1 MWRKIAIFSYIW
13 LFNQPYSVIFGCLN
27 VFYIPLLDITY
38 CIMKI
43 KRILKATLIEQF
55 NKGKAIVVVGPR
67 QVGKSTLIKEI
78 LSQKDYLFLDGDDF
92 SVQQQL
98 AEPNTTYIRRWIG
111 DKKIVFIDE
120 AQRIKNIGITAK
132 IIIDQCKEVQLIL
145 SGSSAFELNNE
156 INEPLTGRKWEY
168 NLYPI
173 SMQELE
179 TTLGFLE
186 VNKQLEQRI
195 IYGMYPDALNYA
207 GKEREVLENLINS
220 YLYKDIL
227 MLSGIKKADVLQKL
241 TQALALQI
249 GNEVSYNELS
259 QIIGVNKETISNYI
273 DILEKAYVLFR
284 VNPFSRNLRNEI
296 KTNRK
301 IYFYDTGL
309 RNALISNFNR
319 LDLRQDKGLL
329 WENFLISERIK
340 YLKYNKIY
348 AKTYFW
354 RTIQQQEIDWIE
366 EIDGKITAY
375 EFKWKS
381 KKAVKFPQKF
391 IDAYQAEVKVIDTDN
406 YYAFIG

>member
-1 MWRKIAIFSYIW
+1 M
-13 LFNQPYSVIFGCLN
+13 N
-27 VFYIPLLDITY
+27 
-38 CIMKI
+38 I
-43 KRILKATLIEQF
+43 KRILKTTLIEQF
-55 NKGKAIVVVGPR
+55 NSGKAIVLIGPR

-78 LSQKDYLFLDGDDF
+78 LKQQDYLFLDGDDF
-92 SVQQQL
+92 KVQQQL
-98 AEPNTTYIRRWIG
+98 IEPNTTYLKRLIG

-120 AQRIKNIGITAK
+120 AQKIKNIGITSK
-132 IIIDQCKEVQLIL
+132 IIIDQFKEVQLIL
-145 SGSSAFELNNE
+145 SGSSAFELNNK

-173 SMQELE
+173 SFQELE
-179 TTLGFLE
+179 KTLGFSE
-186 VNKQLEQRI
+186 VSKQLEQRI
-195 IYGMYPDALNYA
+195 IYGMYPDALNYI
-207 GKEREVLENLINS
+207 GKEKEVLENLINS

-259 QIIGVNKETISNYI
+259 QLIGVNKETISSYI
-273 DILEKAYVLFR
+273 DLLEKAYVLFR

-309 RNALISNFNR
+309 RNALISNFNQ
-319 LDLRQDKGLL
+319 LELRQDRGAL

-340 YLKYNKIY
+340 FLKYHKLY
-348 AKTYFW
+348 TKTYFW
-354 RTIQQQEIDWIE
+354 RTAQQQEIDWIE

-381 KKAVKFPQKF
+381 KNKVKFPQKF
-391 IDAYQAEVKVIDTDN
+391 IEAYQAEVKVIDTDN
-406 YYAFIG
+406 YYEFIG

>member
-1 MWRKIAIFSYIW
+1 
-13 LFNQPYSVIFGCLN
+13 
-27 VFYIPLLDITY
+27 
-38 CIMKI
+38 MKI
-43 KRILKATLIEQF
+43 ERILKNTLLEQL
-55 NKGKAIVVVGPR
+55 NNGKAIVLIGPR
-67 QVGKSTLIKEI
+67 QVGKSTLIKDI
-78 LSQKDYLFLDGDDF
+78 LKQKDFLFLDGDDF

-98 AEPNTTYIRRWIG
+98 AEPNTSFLNRLIG

-120 AQRIKNIGITAK
+120 AQRIKNIGITSK
-132 IIIDQCKEVQLIL
+132 IIIDQFKNVQLIL

-168 NLYPI
+168 NMYPI
-173 SMQELE
+173 SVQELE
-179 TTLGFLE
+179 KTIGFFE

-195 IYGMYPDALNYA
+195 IYGMYPDVLNYM

-227 MLSGIKKADVLQKL
+227 MLSGIKKADGLQKL

-259 QIIGVNKETISNYI
+259 QLLGMNKETVSSYI
-273 DILEKAYVLFR
+273 DLLEKAYVLFR
-284 VNPFSRNLRNEI
+284 VNPLSRNLRNEI

-309 RNALISNFNR
+309 RNALISNFNA
-319 LDLRQDKGLL
+319 LELRQDKGAL

-340 YLKYNKIY
+340 YLKYHKIY
-348 AKTYFW
+348 TKTYFW
-354 RTIQQQEIDWIE
+354 RTVQQQEIDWIE

-381 KKAVKFPQKF
+381 KKKVKFPNKF
-391 IDAYQAEVKVIDTDN
+391 IEAYQAEPKVIDTDN
-406 YYAFIG
+406 YFDFIG

>member
-1 MWRKIAIFSYIW
+1 M
-13 LFNQPYSVIFGCLN
+13 N
-27 VFYIPLLDITY
+27 
-38 CIMKI
+38 I
-43 KRILKATLIEQF
+43 KRILKTTLLEQF
-55 NKGKAIVVVGPR
+55 NSGKAIVLIGPR

-78 LSQKDYLFLDGDDF
+78 LKQQDYLFLDGDDF
-92 SVQQQL
+92 KVQQQL
-98 AEPNTTYIRRWIG
+98 IEPNTNYLKRLIG

-120 AQRIKNIGITAK
+120 AQRIKNIGITSK
-132 IIIDQCKEVQLIL
+132 IIIDQFKEVQLIL

-173 SMQELE
+173 SFQELE
-179 TTLGFLE
+179 QTIGFSE
-186 VNKQLEQRI
+186 VSKQLEQRI
-195 IYGMYPDALNYA
+195 IYGMYPDALNYI
-207 GKEREVLENLINS
+207 GKEKEVLENLINS

-259 QIIGVNKETISNYI
+259 QLIGVNKETISSYI
-273 DILEKAYVLFR
+273 DLLEKAYVLFR
-284 VNPFSRNLRNEI
+284 INPFSRNLRNEI

-309 RNALISNFNR
+309 RNALISNFNQ
-319 LDLRQDKGLL
+319 LELRQDKGAL

-340 YLKYNKIY
+340 YLKYHKLY
-348 AKTYFW
+348 TKTYFW
-354 RTIQQQEIDWIE
+354 RTAQQQEIDWIE

-381 KKAVKFPQKF
+381 KNKVKFPQKF
-391 IDAYQAEVKVIDTDN
+391 IEAYQAEVKVIDTDN
-406 YYAFIG
+406 YYEFIG

>member
-1 MWRKIAIFSYIW
+1 M
-13 LFNQPYSVIFGCLN
+13 N
-27 VFYIPLLDITY
+27 VE
-38 CIMKI
+38 
-43 KRILKATLIEQF
+43 RILKNNLLEQF
-55 NKGKAIVVVGPR
+55 NQGKALVVIGPR
-67 QVGKSTLIKEI
+67 QVGKSTLINEI
-78 LSQKDYLFLDGDDF
+78 LKNKDFLFLDGDDF

-98 AEPNTTYIRRWIG
+98 SEPNSSYIKRLIG

-120 AQRIKNIGITAK
+120 AQRIKNIGITSK
-132 IIIDQCKEVQLIL
+132 IIIDQFKDVQLIL

-156 INEPLTGRKWEY
+156 LNEPLTGRKWEY
-168 NLYPI
+168 NMYPI
-173 SMQELE
+173 SYEELE
-179 TTLGFLE
+179 KTIGFPE
-186 VNKQLEQRI
+186 VSKQLDHRI
-195 IYGMYPDALNYA
+195 IYGMYPDVLNHP
-207 GKEREVLENLINS
+207 GKEKEVLENLINS

-259 QIIGVNKETISNYI
+259 QLIGVNKETISSYI
-273 DILEKAYVLFR
+273 ELLEKAYVLFR

-309 RNALISNFNR
+309 RNALIANFNS
-319 LDLRQDKGLL
+319 LDLRQDKGAL

-340 YLKYNKIY
+340 YLKYHKIY
-348 AKTYFW
+348 SRTYFW
-354 RTIQQQEIDWIE
+354 RTAQQQEIDWIE

-381 KKAVKFPQKF
+381 KKKIKFPQKF
-391 IDAYQAEVKVIDTDN
+391 IDAYQSEVKVIDTNN
-406 YYAFIG
+406 YYEFIG

>member
-1 MWRKIAIFSYIW
+1 M
-13 LFNQPYSVIFGCLN
+13 N
-27 VFYIPLLDITY
+27 IT
-38 CIMKI
+38 
-43 KRILKATLIEQF
+43 RILKTTLIEQF
-55 NKGKAIVVVGPR
+55 NSGKAIVLIGPR
-67 QVGKSTLIKEI
+67 QVGKSTLIREI
-78 LSQKDYLFLDGDDF
+78 LKQQHYLFLDGDDF
-92 SVQQQL
+92 KVQQQL
-98 AEPNTTYIRRWIG
+98 IEPNTNYLKRLIG

-120 AQRIKNIGITAK
+120 AQRIKNIGITSK
-132 IIIDQCKEVQLIL
+132 IIIDQFKEVQLIL

-173 SMQELE
+173 SFQELE
-179 TTLGFLE
+179 QTIGFSE
-186 VNKQLEQRI
+186 VSKQLEQRI
-195 IYGMYPDALNYA
+195 IYGMYPDALNYI
-207 GKEREVLENLINS
+207 GKEKEVLENLINS

-259 QIIGVNKETISNYI
+259 QLIGVNKETISSYI
-273 DILEKAYVLFR
+273 DLLEKAYVLFR

-309 RNALISNFNR
+309 RNALISNFNQ
-319 LDLRQDKGLL
+319 LELRQDKGAL

-340 YLKYNKIY
+340 YLKYHKLY
-348 AKTYFW
+348 TKTYFW
-354 RTIQQQEIDWIE
+354 RTAQQQEIDWIE

-381 KKAVKFPQKF
+381 KNKVKFPQKF
-391 IDAYQAEVKVIDTDN
+391 IEAYQAEVKVIDTDN
-406 YYAFIG
+406 YYEFIG

>member
-1 MWRKIAIFSYIW
+1 
-13 LFNQPYSVIFGCLN
+13 
-27 VFYIPLLDITY
+27 
-38 CIMKI
+38 MKVD
-43 KRILKATLIEQF
+43 RILKNTLLEQF
-55 NKGKAIVVVGPR
+55 NNGKAIVLIGPR
-67 QVGKSTLIKEI
+67 QVGKSTLIRDI
-78 LSQKDYLFLDGDDF
+78 LEQKDFLFFDGDDF

-98 AEPNTTYIRRWIG
+98 SEPNTSYLKRLIG

-120 AQRIKNIGITAK
+120 AQRIENIGITSK
-132 IIIDQCKEVQLIL
+132 IIIDQFKDVQLIL

-173 SMQELE
+173 SYQELE
-179 TTLGFLE
+179 QTIGFSE
-186 VNKQLEQRI
+186 ISKQLEQRI
-195 IYGMYPDALNYA
+195 IYGMYPDVLNYL
-207 GKEREVLENLINS
+207 GKEKEVLENLINS

-227 MLSGIKKADVLQKL
+227 MLSGIKKADILQKL

-259 QIIGVNKETISNYI
+259 QLLGVNKETVSSYI
-273 DILEKAYVLFR
+273 DLLEKAYVLFR

-309 RNALISNFNR
+309 RNALISNFNP
-319 LDLRQDKGLL
+319 LEFRQDKGAL

-340 YLKYNKIY
+340 YLKYHKIY

-354 RTIQQQEIDWIE
+354 RTVQQQEIDWIE
-366 EIDGKITAY
+366 EIDGKIMAY

-381 KKAVKFPQKF
+381 KKKVKFPKKF
-391 IDAYQAEVKVIDTDN
+391 IETYQAENKVIDTNN
-406 YYAFIG
+406 YFEFIG

>member
-1 MWRKIAIFSYIW
+1 MAVFSDFLVHLRMKSI
-13 LFNQPYSVIFGCLN
+13 LFPG
-27 VFYIPLLDITY
+27 
-38 CIMKI
+38 MKV
-43 KRILKATLIEQF
+43 KRILKNTLIDQF
-55 NKGKAIVVVGPR
+55 NTGKAIVLIGPR
-67 QVGKSTLIKEI
+67 QVGKSTLINDI
-78 LSQKDYLFLDGDDF
+78 LKQEDFLFLDGDDF

-98 AEPNTTYIRRWIG
+98 SEPNTSYLKRLIG

-120 AQRIKNIGITAK
+120 AQRIKNIGITSK
-132 IIIDQCKEVQLIL
+132 IIIDQFKDVQLLL
-145 SGSSAFELNNE
+145 SGSSAFELNHE

-168 NLYPI
+168 NMYPI
-173 SMQELE
+173 SYEELE
-179 TTLGFLE
+179 KTIGFSE
-186 VNKQLEQRI
+186 VGKQLEQRV
-195 IYGMYPDALNYA
+195 IYGMYPDVLNHP
-207 GKEREVLENLINS
+207 GKEKEVLDNLINS

-259 QIIGVNKETISNYI
+259 QLIGVNKETISSYI
-273 DILEKAYVLFR
+273 DLLEKAYVLFR

-309 RNALISNFNR
+309 RNALLANFNS
-319 LDLRQDKGLL
+319 LDLRLDKGSL

-340 YLKYNKIY
+340 YLKYHKRY

-354 RTIQQQEIDWIE
+354 RTAQQQEIDWIE
-366 EIDGKITAY
+366 EIDGRITAY

-381 KKAVKFPQKF
+381 KKKIKFPQKF
-391 IDAYQAEVKVIDTDN
+391 IDAYQAQVKVIDTDN
-406 YYAFIG
+406 YYEFIG

>member
-1 MWRKIAIFSYIW
+1 
-13 LFNQPYSVIFGCLN
+13 
-27 VFYIPLLDITY
+27 
-38 CIMKI
+38 MKVE
-43 KRILKATLIEQF
+43 RILKNTLIEQF
-55 NKGKAIVVVGPR
+55 NSGKAIVLIGPR
-67 QVGKSTLIKEI
+67 QVGKSTLIREI
-78 LSQKDYLFLDGDDF
+78 LKQRDFLFLDGDDF

-98 AEPNTTYIRRWIG
+98 SEPNTSYLKRLIG

-120 AQRIKNIGITAK
+120 AQRIKNIGITSK
-132 IIIDQCKEVQLIL
+132 IIIDQFKDVQLLL
-145 SGSSAFELNNE
+145 SGSSAFELNHE

-173 SMQELE
+173 SFEELE
-179 TTLGFLE
+179 KTIGFSE
-186 VNKQLEQRI
+186 ISMQLEERI
-195 IYGMYPDALNYA
+195 IYGMYPDVLNHR
-207 GKEREVLENLINS
+207 GNEKEVLENLINS

-249 GNEVSYNELS
+249 GSEVSYNELAKL
-259 QIIGVNKETISNYI
+259 IGVNKETIGSYI

-296 KTNRK
+296 KTNKK

-309 RNALISNFNR
+309 RNALIANFNS
-319 LDLRQDKGLL
+319 LDLRVDKGAL

-340 YLKYNKIY
+340 YLKYHKRY
-348 AKTYFW
+348 TKTYFW
-354 RTIQQQEIDWIE
+354 RTAQQQEIDWIE
-366 EIDGKITAY
+366 EVDGTITAY

-381 KKAVKFPQKF
+381 KKNIKFPQKF

-406 YYAFIG
+406 YYEFIG